1 MVGFCECF
9 TKWILQ
15 KKLKYVCFCKGN
27 LLGCNSGLAEIIVR
41 TKWRFS
47 CASGDTARAK
57 WKGNCFF
64 GDGKFLHGK
73 SYWTYAVRFIRWVTT
88 FFYTYFQ
95 VSGTTPYLGT
105 SCGYACH
112 ARSVMYF
119 FVHSFRERG
128 NCCHNLYQSTPSFFG
143 AYFDLWKYLCLLFSL
158 LSPKLYPVLPVVVG
172 TSRTRPR

>member
-57 WKGNCFF
+57 RKGNCFF
-64 GDGKFLHGK
+64 GDGKFSHGK

-88 FFYTYFQ
+88 FFYTLFSSKWDNA
-95 VSGTTPYLGT
+95 VSRHILRLRLP
-105 SCGYACH
+105 
-112 ARSVMYF
+112 ARSVTYI
-119 FVHSFRERG
+119 FVRSSHGRATVATI
-128 NCCHNLYQSTPSFFG
+128 CTNLRRCFAVRLRIGKIIYNQNN
-143 AYFDLWKYLCLLFSL
+143 
-158 LSPKLYPVLPVVVG
+158 
-172 TSRTRPR
+172 